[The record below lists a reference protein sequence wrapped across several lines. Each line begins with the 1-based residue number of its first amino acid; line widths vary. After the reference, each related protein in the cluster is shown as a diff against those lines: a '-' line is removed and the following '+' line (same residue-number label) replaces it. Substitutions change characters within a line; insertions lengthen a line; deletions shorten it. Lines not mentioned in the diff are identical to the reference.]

1 MTNWHLYLIRTANG
15 ALYTGIST
23 DVARRFQEHSSG
35 KGARALRGK
44 GPLQLVYQQL
54 VGSHSQALKLEAAVK
69 RLKKIQ
75 KEQLV
80 AGAFPCTDLLQEVCD
95 EG

>member
-1 MTNWHLYLIRTANG
+1 MSSWFVYMIRTGSG

-23 DVARRFQEHSSG
+23 DVQRRLSEHRSG

-44 GPLQLVYQQL
+44 GPLQLVYQQS
-54 VGSHSQALKLEAAVK
+54 VESQSKALRLEAAI
-69 RLKKIQ
+69 KKLPKAK

-80 AGAFPCTDLLQEVCD
+80 IDSELSETKDDG
-95 EG
+95 